1 MKMKKPLPAFSDR
14 KKAVQHL
21 LHSFMFFP
29 AAFLAEKAGCVT
41 LPLPVM
47 RFPARVQHP
56 AVP

>member
-1 MKMKKPLPAFSDR
+1 MKKPLPAFSDR